1 MEWNPATEVAA
12 EAAWLQNVWP
22 ELFPMGVS
30 WADLLP
36 FETDG

>member
-1 MEWNPATEVAA
+1 MEWITTTEVAA

-30 WADLLP
+30 WVDLLP
-36 FETDG
+36 IETED